1 MISSDHKQPSPA
13 NKRTP
18 AIQASPFK
26 HFRTVLQ
33 KLRAAAD
40 FVPHFAPLT
49 SSLRPR
55 ARPIA
60 HRVQVISRVAP
71 SGCYSL
77 TITDDSLLPEPI
89 FPVLSC
95 IDFTTLDKDYCVPH
109 PVSGELS
116 FAYVAEYKSRNLS
129 VTGGE
134 VFLRIGKHLGFGKGF
149 GVNHIWEGH
158 SHELP
163 AWGCKSIDEVPAF
176 VAAILTQGAQ
186 VLCEG
191 YQTRDGYRL
200 TIVRGARGCAILSPQ
215 LDKEGENF
223 YSVVTAYKSNR
234 NRGAMSVGTLKEK
247 KAP

>member
-1 MISSDHKQPSPA
+1 MIISSPPA
-13 NKRTP
+13 NKSAP
-18 AIQASPFK
+18 AVQALPFK

-33 KLRAAAD
+33 ELRAGAD
-40 FVPHFAPLT
+40 FVPRFAPLT
-49 SSLRPR
+49 SAAGSREQ
-55 ARPIA
+55 PIA
-60 HRVQVISRVAP
+60 HRVQVINACPGR
-71 SGCYSL
+71 CCL
-77 TITDDSLLPEPI
+77 TMTDDSLLPAPT

-95 IDFTTLDKDYCVPH
+95 IDFATLDKDYCVPH

-116 FAYVAEYKSRNLS
+116 YGYVAAYQSRNLS
-129 VTGGE
+129 VIGGE

-191 YQTRDGYRL
+191 YQTRDGYRV

-215 LDKEGENF
+215 LDKEGGNF
-223 YSVVTAYKSNR
+223 YSVVTAYKSHR
-234 NRGAMSVGTLKEK
+234 NRGAMSVGTLKAK